1 MNNPRYLELLHDDTH
16 KNPLWAQK
24 MIPVLVYWAKSSND
38 NKAHYYSDLSKAVG
52 HKTDRIG
59 RILGLIHD
67 IFEELRKEKGFKNVP
82 SLNGLVKSKQSGLP
96 EHGFDYVEPNYNKLS
111 LKEKRKLFK
120 KSIQMLNTMKNGIWS
135 SIS

>member
-1 MNNPRYLELLHDDTH
+1 MRNPRYLELLHDDTH

-24 MIPVLVYWAKSSND
+24 MIPVLVYWTKSSND

-67 IFEELRKEKGFKNVP
+67 IFEELRKEKGFNLRM
-82 SLNGLVKSKQSGLP
+82 SHL
-96 EHGFDYVEPNYNKLS
+96 
-111 LKEKRKLFK
+111 
-120 KSIQMLNTMKNGIWS
+120 
-135 SIS
+135 